1 MGILDRILEVADY
14 KGIKISALERSIGAS
29 EGVIRHAI
37 RKKTDIQGKWL
48 SKISENYPDI
58 SPEWL
63 LTGRGNM
70 VIGTPGPKDDLH
82 TLGQVVS
89 NLSEALKEANHTIAF
104 LKEEIK
110 NLRKELDQERRK
122 MGLPAG
128 DVDNDTTANAQIG

>member
-1 MGILDRILEVADY
+1 MGILDRIVEIADY
-14 KGIKISALERSIGAS
+14 KGVKISALERNIGAS

-37 RKKTDIQGKWL
+37 RKNTDIQGKWL

-63 LTGRGNM
+63 LTGRGDM
-70 VIGTPGPKDDLH
+70 VIGTPEIQGDLH

-104 LKEEIK
+104 LKGEIT
-110 NLRKELDQERRK
+110 NLRKELEQERRK
-122 MGLPAG
+122 MGLLVG
-128 DVDNDTTANAQIG
+128 DVDSDTTADAQIG